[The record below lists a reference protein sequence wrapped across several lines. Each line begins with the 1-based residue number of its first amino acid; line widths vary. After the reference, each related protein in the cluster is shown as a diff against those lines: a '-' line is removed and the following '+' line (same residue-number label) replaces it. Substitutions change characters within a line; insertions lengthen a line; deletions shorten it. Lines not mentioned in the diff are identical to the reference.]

1 MFEHLDRIEKL
12 GFTINL
18 NWNKALDI
26 IYQLSDDSSGQSSLN
41 QFPTDIRVLYCAYD
55 DYSEPTFEE
64 VVETACDFFY
74 MWYNR
79 NLETLKDYEI
89 DSTDSNF
96 DKLVDTGLGD
106 ITQKV
111 YRDFNID
118 SLLD

>member
-1 MFEHLDRIEKL
+1 MIEHLDRIEKL
-12 GFTINL
+12 GFNPQL
-18 NWNKALDI
+18 NWNKSFEISYDVQEYDNSINTFPFDI
-26 IYQLSDDSSGQSSLN
+26 KILFCNYH
-41 QFPTDIRVLYCAYD
+41 I
-55 DYSEPTFEE
+55 SENVTYEE
-64 VVETACDFFY
+64 VIENSCDFFY

>member
-1 MFEHLDRIEKL
+1 MIDHLDRIEKL

-18 NWNKALDI
+18 NWNKSIDI
-26 IYQLSDDSSGQSSLN
+26 IY
-41 QFPTDIRVLYCAYD
+41 DIDQPLDVRVLFCSYESV
-55 DYSEPTFEE
+55 SEPSYEDI
-64 VVETACDFFY
+64 VETACDFFY
-74 MWYNR
+74 MWYNK

-96 DKLVDTGLGD
+96 DKLVDSGLGD
-106 ITQKV
+106 ITQRV